1 MRGEGRYCTYPT
13 IYMHVHAYKC
23 WHICVQHTHSHT
35 HTHTH
40 HTPHTHTPHTHTHT
54 HTHTLTRSH
63 AHTHTHHIHTCT
75 HYTHT
80 PHTHMLT
87 CSHTHTHIHTLTCSL
102 THTHTHTHFLLHP
115 QRSQELEVTGYRLY
129 VTSNVASS
137 NVPSPINIEGQDNT
151 SYTLVPSS
159 CDQLM
164 YTISVAAWN
173 GCGIVGP
180 RSASVRLTCSKE
192 ILHVWFFRGSRVPKI
207 VILSWLVVASFPG
220 PKRRG
225 KGLGMRLGWLVIL
238 CFHTRGW
245 YCGTVCCVTED
256 LSRFL
261 YRGEGGEGE
270 GGRGRGKSPNL
281 TPPPPLKFKV
291 DFIGFMLNAQYA
303 DYF

>member
-1 MRGEGRYCTYPT
+1 M
-13 IYMHVHAYKC
+13 YMHINAGIYVYN
-23 WHICVQHTHSHT
+23 T
-35 HTHTH
+35 
-40 HTPHTHTPHTHTHT
+40 HTHTHT
-54 HTHTLTRSH
+54 HTHTTHTHTTHTHTHTHTHTCSH
-63 AHTHTHHIHTCT
+63 AHTHTHHIHTFT
-75 HYTHT
+75 HAHTTLTHHTHT
-80 PHTHMLT
+80 
-87 CSHTHTHIHTLTCSL
+87 CSHAHTHTHTYTRSHAHS
-102 THTHTHTHFLLHP
+102 HTHTHTHFLLHP

-270 GGRGRGKSPNL
+270 GGEGEREIPQPN
-281 TPPPPLKFKV
+281 PPPLKFKV